1 MAIGGAITSAAN
13 NRILQSDGSGNLA
26 QQSKWYFD
34 ALGFGAIQPTAQAL
48 RTTDGGGGYIAD
60 TGGGVLLGRTDD
72 GPQLFVGF
80 YTGGGPVVHVNSG
93 YRFGNN
99 PNDLRLNDTALTR
112 RAADLIEG
120 ACLAMRAYTVGTL
133 PDAATWIN
141 AQVVCTNET
150 GGRVPVFSDGTN
162 WRRVTDRAIAS

>member
-1 MAIGGAITSAAN
+1 MAIGGAITGAAN
-13 NRILQSDGSGNLA
+13 NRILQSNGSGNLA
-26 QQSKWYFD
+26 QQSTWYFD
-34 ALGFGAIQPTAQAL
+34 ALAFGAAQPSAQCL
-48 RTTDGGGGYIAD
+48 RTTDGGGGYLAS

-99 PNDLRLNDTALTR
+99 PNDLRLNDAAITR

-120 ACLAMRAYTVGTL
+120 AALAMRAYTVATL

-141 AQVVCTNET
+141 APAICTNEV